1 MKLVVGITAPQ
12 STVLIRG
19 QLKYFVENGYEVY
32 LLAPKSDITQAICE
46 EEGATL
52 ISVQMKR
59 DISIFNDFNVL
70 FKIFSL
76 LYKIKPDVVNFGTPK
91 VSLLGM
97 IATLF
102 LRVPRRIYTCRGFR
116 FEHELGFKRKLL
128 ILLEK
133 ITALSAHRVVCI
145 SKSVQE
151 LGIKNRIFD
160 DVKSLVIN
168 KGSSNGVNL
177 ELFSKSKVSPIDI
190 DFLKKKYNLENK
202 FIFGFVGRIIDR
214 KGISELYESF
224 SRLYK
229 DSPNIRLLLVGPL
242 EENQIGNKNLIN
254 QINNHV
260 GIINIGKVSHEE
272 VPKYLSLMQ
281 VFVLPAYWEGF
292 GNVLIQA
299 AAMGVPVIS
308 TYSTGCKDAV
318 KDNFNGELVNIGN
331 IEDLTSVML
340 KFSKDFDLLKKYSE
354 NGVKWSENFSQ
365 ELIWS
370 GLHNLYQENK

>member
-1 MKLVVGITAPQ
+1 
-12 STVLIRG
+12 
-19 QLKYFVENGYEVY
+19 
-32 LLAPKSDITQAICE
+32 
-46 EEGATL
+46 
-52 ISVQMKR
+52 
-59 DISIFNDFNVL
+59 
-70 FKIFSL
+70 
-76 LYKIKPDVVNFGTPK
+76 
-91 VSLLGM
+91 M
-97 IATLF
+97 IAALI

-160 DVKSLVIN
+160 NLKSLVIN

-190 DFLKKKYNLENK
+190 DFLNKKYNLENK